1 MSDAPTGPDPVLLAE
16 HTWQECAEFAKAD
29 RRVIIPL
36 GSTEAHGPHLPMDVD
51 THSADTVARML
62 AGRID
67 AVVAPVVP
75 YGYAQMWMGFPGT
88 MSLSPTTFIAVL
100 TELSMSLVKHGF
112 RRIVLL
118 NGHRPNGTSVD
129 VAARH
134 VVDEVGTADPLEIS
148 ALSYW
153 EPGAAR
159 VHAIRKSAVGGMGHA
174 CELETSVHL
183 WSRPHLVHMDRL
195 EGVETP
201 LVGWD
206 LVAPGPAARTYQV
219 WPEAAAKDVAV
230 FGDPSVATAESGE
243 AFLEA
248 IVGGL
253 VELFERLDRGE
264 GGTYASRSE
273 DDAD

>member
-1 MSDAPTGPDPVLLAE
+1 MSEAAGPDPVLLAE
-16 HTWQECAEFAKAD
+16 HTWQEVATFAEEG
-29 RRVIIPL
+29 RRVIIPI
-36 GSTEAHGPHLPMDVD
+36 GSTEAHGPHLPIDVD

-62 AGRID
+62 AARID
-67 AVVAPVVP
+67 ALVAPVIP
-75 YGYAQMWMGFPGT
+75 YSYAQMWMGFPGT
-88 MSLSPTTFIAVL
+88 MSLTPSTFIDVL
-100 TELSMSLVKHGF
+100 SEISLSLVKHGF

-134 VVDEVGTADPLEIS
+134 VVDQVDTDEPLEIS

-174 CELETSVHL
+174 CELETSTHL

-195 EGVETP
+195 EGVDTP

-206 LVAPGPAARTYQV
+206 LVAPMPAARTYQV

-230 FGDPSVATAESGE
+230 FGDPSVASAESGE

-253 VELFERLDRGE
+253 VDLFEGLDRGE
-264 GGTYASRSE
+264 GGTYAARTE